1 MLFGELFKRD
11 IGRFIDG
18 VIKPDATDHLADELD
33 EYVFT
38 PEIRRGLNQFCD
50 EYNDRHSE
58 GNGAWISGFYGS
70 GKSHLLKIISY
81 LMENPVIETSD
92 PERQGWHA
100 FDYVRNHV
108 GDETLLAN
116 LVKACERTPSESILF
131 DISAKA
137 DLAGRMGDDALLSA
151 FVKVFNE
158 KCGYFGGTQAFVA
171 AFERDLDRDGLLD
184 KFKAEF
190 EEIDGE
196 AWDDVRAKA
205 LSKGFKASK
214 AYDRVYG
221 NPEGTNRNIIG
232 IYQKEYHPSYEDF
245 ADWVAEYVD
254 KRQEDTPGFR
264 LNFFVDEVGQFIANN
279 DTLMLGLQQIMQLLN
294 TKCGR
299 RVWVVVVSQETVDDL
314 VGGLTQK
321 SAQDFSKIM
330 ARFKVRIN
338 IPSTDANAVVKNRL
352 LGKKPSVL
360 PALDRLYDGY
370 SGDFKVLFDFPDGA
384 KRYAIYQDEDEFE
397 KTYPLVP
404 YQFPL
409 FHAALETLSGAG
421 AFTGEFTSTGARN
434 MLSATRN
441 VLKKDKDRDVGRGD
455 LVSFDEMFDG
465 LRGDLKSSFYHQ
477 IMEAQTS
484 LDPGEVDR
492 ELAVRIMKCL
502 LLVKYNK
509 EFEATPKNL
518 CVLLY
523 DSFSTNASRLQDR
536 IQETLLRLAS
546 EHYIRDAGDGAFE
559 YLTDREKEIEREI
572 GNERVET
579 GEVRREI
586 GNLFKSD
593 IITTTRVQYTNQGF
607 KGTYNYDVLVDGQ
620 TVGSHTAALTLN
632 IVTAL
637 TVNDTER
644 MPSFS
649 KNKELMC
656 VLPADDGFVNEMHA
670 YLQTQRY
677 LGKNLGKDANADL
690 ILSVKQDINKKRW
703 TSLSARL
710 AELIQ
715 GATWGT
721 RGDDITKAVT
731 GNSAAS
737 CVACALSVLVSRSY
751 EHLRMLT
758 ENFTPNSIYAAAT
771 RKLDSGMPMPEYCT
785 ETLTVIGQILGLA
798 DRCSVGGSGSASLES
813 YLGGGDHGWPPYAV
827 YQAVGILAANG
838 RVECTR
844 NDGPVEGVELADE
857 LAKRSKLDGL
867 YVRPVKSQS
876 PATIAAL
883 RDAYKATSG
892 QTASSDD
899 ARVLAGGIL
908 DAAGQKAGNLAKS
921 LGDVRGMPFAD
932 TYVALLGDLQQLAG
946 HKRDWVIS
954 SAETLPGRITGLL
967 GPLQAMASFAT
978 EPATVNIYR
987 DAHEVL
993 ATQADDAAC
1002 TPDGSAAIDELRTL
1016 MADDKCYESD
1026 SPRRIKRAVRSIKR
1040 TIDDTLK
1047 ADRAKAKEAIESFA
1061 TGLFQ
1066 QYYSEATDENRARAR
1081 EIVRAALAR
1090 VDGLEHIRAVRAA
1103 ADDFKAGHAQELIT
1117 LGARPAATPTSAADN
1132 GGTTRTATTAPATPT
1147 ETHEPKTVSYARVCK
1162 PEGYAAATL
1171 STDEDVDSFVEALR
1185 ASLKRHI
1192 GNDEIIYL

>member
-1 MLFGELFKRD
+1 MHFGELFKRD

-18 VIKPDATDHLADELD
+18 VIKPDATDHLDDELD

-81 LMENPVIETSD
+81 LMENPVIDTAD
-92 PERQGWHA
+92 DGRRGWRA
-100 FDYVRNHV
+100 FDYVRDHI
-108 GDETLLAN
+108 GDESLLSN
-116 LVKACERTPSESILF
+116 LIKACEQTPSESILF

-171 AFERDLDRDGLLD
+171 AFERDLDRDGLLGQ
-184 KFKAEF
+184 FKEEF
-190 EEIDGE
+190 QKIDGN

-232 IYQKEYHPSYEDF
+232 VYQKEYHPSYEDF

-254 KRQEDTPGFR
+254 RRQQDTPGFR

-360 PALDRLYDGY
+360 PALDRLYDRY

-397 KTYPLVP
+397 QTYPLVP

-441 VLKKDKDRDVGRGD
+441 VLKNDKNRDVGRGD

-484 LDPGEVDR
+484 LDPNEVDR

-523 DSFSTNASRLQDR
+523 DGFSTNASGLQER

-572 GNERVET
+572 GNERVES

-593 IITTTRVQYTNQGF
+593 IITTTRVQYVNQGF

-620 TVGSHTAALTLN
+620 AVGSHTAALTLN
-632 IVTAL
+632 IITAL
-637 TVNDTER
+637 TVNETER

-656 VLPADDGFVNEMHA
+656 VLPPDDGFVNEMHA

-703 TSLSARL
+703 AGLSTRL

-721 RGDDITKAVT
+721 RGDDVTNAVT
-731 GNSAAS
+731 GNTAAS
-737 CVACALSVLVSRSY
+737 CVTSALTVLVARSY

-758 ENFTPNSIYAAAT
+758 ENYTQNSIYAAAT
-771 RKLDSGMPMPEYCT
+771 RKLDAGAPMPEYCT
-785 ETLTVIGQILGLA
+785 ETLTAINQILGLA
-798 DRCSVGGSGSASLES
+798 DRCSVGGSGSGSLES
-813 YLGGGDHGWPPYAV
+813 FLGGGDHGWPPYAV

-844 NDGPVEGVELADE
+844 NDEPVEGAALADE
-857 LAKRSKLDGL
+857 LAKRAKLDGL

-883 RDAYKATSG
+883 RDAYKAVSG
-892 QTASSDD
+892 QTAANDD
-899 ARVLAGGIL
+899 ARVLADGIL
-908 DAAGQKAGNLAKS
+908 DAAGQKAGNFAKS
-921 LGDVRGMPFAD
+921 LGDVRGMPFVD
-932 TYVALLGDLQQLAG
+932 TYAAMLGDLQQLAG
-946 HKRDWVIS
+946 HKRDWIIS
-954 SAETLPGRITGLL
+954 SAEMLPNRFSDLL
-967 GPLQAMASFAT
+967 GPLQEMASFAT
-978 EPATVNIYR
+978 EPATTSIYR
-987 DAHEVL
+987 DANEVM
-993 ATQADDAAC
+993 ATMTDDASC
-1002 TPDGSAAIDELRTL
+1002 TPDGSASIEELRGL
-1016 MADDKCYESD
+1016 LSDAKCYETD
-1026 SPRRIKRAVRSIKR
+1026 SPRRIKRLTRSLKR
-1040 TIDDTLK
+1040 SVEETLK
-1047 ADRAKAKEAIESFA
+1047 SDKGTAKSAIEAFA
-1061 TGLFQ
+1061 DGIFE
-1066 QYYSEATDENRARAR
+1066 QYYAEATDKNRSRA
-1081 EIVRAALAR
+1081 EAIVRAALSH
-1090 VDGLEHIRAVRAA
+1090 VDSLGHIRAVRSA
-1103 ADDFKAGHAQELIT
+1103 ADEFKAQHAQELIS
-1117 LGARPAATPTSAADN
+1117 LGAKPVQAMPEPSGSNTEDTQPAPSAPTAAQQ
-1132 GGTTRTATTAPATPT
+1132 
-1147 ETHEPKTVSYARVCK
+1147 PKTVSYARICK
-1162 PEGYAAATL
+1162 PEDYAAATL
-1171 STDEDVDSFVEALR
+1171 STDADVDAFVEALR
-1185 ASLKRHI
+1185 TSLKRHI
-1192 GNDEIIYL
+1192 DNDEIIYL